1 MKIAVFTKSTLVC
14 HPVRN
19 AVLAALSARGD
30 FALKE
35 ISADEAVPADCQRLL
50 AFGGDGTML
59 EAAVRAAR
67 ANVPLVGV
75 NCGNLGFLTQFDAE
89 AKPDDIA
96 EALLHGKAVHRMLL
110 ECTTEKGKFLALND
124 IVVKS
129 ATTRPVSV
137 ELYVD
142 GQFADAYRSD
152 GMIVATPTGSTAYS
166 LSAGGPVLAPDLD
179 ALTVNAVCPHTL
191 HSRPLVVGAN
201 ALIELRIIAGDLSLL
216 VVDGAAAAELGAKSV
231 VRVQKAAVSAPFID
245 AGGRGF
251 YEKLLDKM
259 NRWGLAQSA
268 EVTES

>member
-1 MKIAVFTKSTLVC
+1 M
-14 HPVRN
+14 
-19 AVLAALSARGD
+19 
-30 FALKE
+30 
-35 ISADEAVPADCQRLL
+35 
-50 AFGGDGTML
+50 
-59 EAAVRAAR
+59 
-67 ANVPLVGV
+67 
-75 NCGNLGFLTQFDAE
+75 
-89 AKPDDIA
+89 
-96 EALLHGKAVHRMLL
+96 
-110 ECTTEKGKFLALND
+110 
-124 IVVKS
+124 
-129 ATTRPVSV
+129 
-137 ELYVD
+137 D

-231 VRVQKAAVSAPFID
+231 VKVKKAAVSAPFID